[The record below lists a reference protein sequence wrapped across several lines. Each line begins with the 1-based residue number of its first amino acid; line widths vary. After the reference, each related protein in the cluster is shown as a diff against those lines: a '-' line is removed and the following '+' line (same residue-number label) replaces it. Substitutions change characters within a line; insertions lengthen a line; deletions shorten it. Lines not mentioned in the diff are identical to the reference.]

1 MIKVSKK
8 QLFLFDAVIW
18 LIAGFV
24 LLFRAYNWIDLLSDY
39 QLFIALIIAI
49 ILGFIKT
56 YFIFI
61 RLTKKNVER
70 INNFIENKISIYEFH
85 SLRDKMLIVI
95 MIFGG
100 ILLRQSEIPKYILM
114 PIYVGIGFSML
125 YVSYLYLSYSYKKNT
140 ETL

>member
-1 MIKVSKK
+1 MIKINKK

-18 LIAGFV
+18 LIASFF

-61 RLTKKNVER
+61 RITKKNVER
-70 INNFIENKISIYEFH
+70 INNFTENKISIYEFH
-85 SLRDKMLIVI
+85 SLRDKILIVI

-100 ILLRQSEIPKYILM
+100 ALLRQSAIPKFFLM

-125 YVSYLYLSYSYKKNT
+125 YVSYLYLRYYYKY
-140 ETL
+140 